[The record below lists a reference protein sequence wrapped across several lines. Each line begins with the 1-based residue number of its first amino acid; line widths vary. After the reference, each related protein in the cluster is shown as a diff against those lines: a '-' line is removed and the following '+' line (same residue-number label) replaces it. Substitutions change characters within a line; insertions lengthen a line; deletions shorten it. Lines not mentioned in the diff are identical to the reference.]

1 MSSHLTHIH
10 ASDGVSPPLP
20 DVRIREMTDSD
31 CEAVAEIRVRG
42 WQTAYAGLV
51 PQAYLDAM
59 SVEGETVLR
68 RRTLAKTAGAVVNL
82 VAERGGKVVGWACH
96 GPSRDGEATT
106 ADAELHALYV
116 HPSQLST
123 GVGRALIQHCM
134 TRCRA
139 SGHAGLR
146 LWALEGNARA
156 RRFYE
161 RAGLAPDGAR
171 EPFEA
176 DGVQV
181 PEVRYSTRLA

>member
-1 MSSHLTHIH
+1 MR
-10 ASDGVSPPLP
+10 DM
-20 DVRIREMTDSD
+20 DVHIREMTETD

-42 WQTAYAGLV
+42 WQNAYAGLI
-51 PQAYLDAM
+51 PQRFLDVM
-59 SVEGETVLR
+59 SVDEDAAR
-68 RRTLAKTAGAVVNL
+68 RREHLAQGGSGPVVNV

-96 GPSRDGEATT
+96 GPCRDGEASG
-106 ADAELHALYV
+106 DVELYALYV

-123 GVGRALIQHCM
+123 GVGRALMQHCM

-139 SGHAGLR
+139 SGHAWLR
-146 LWALEGNARA
+146 LWVLEGNARA

-171 EPFEA
+171 EPFEV